1 MQISSQVVHNAD
13 AFDVIAKSLL
23 LGFSRPA
30 NAKQFG
36 PNFFVDQIAVFGTT
50 EASALAYVKSAITGK
65 IPDTINCVGADTQN
79 NAFSSS
85 HFCGTVLMLP
95 ELAYVSDQYSDL
107 LALRVQHLLEIS
119 SGHLPAPLVGH
130 KDLHIIFAKR
140 ETEEA
145 ILGALF
151 EQFKTQLERQ
161 ADTHFE
167 IFDENP
173 MYGRKYRVAAG
184 SCGGT
189 PPVIHQLDPHA
200 IVNYLL
206 FNRHQKNHYRVDP
219 GFEIVSF
226 GEDFACFD
234 SQTLC
239 WMFDQFNHCGQTV
252 DDMRLD
258 TRRKI
263 MIHDKLAAILFK
275 QQIEMA
281 RYFRRE
287 PGLCTGNQKSDT
299 KEQRIKAAEF
309 AKK

>member
-1 MQISSQVVHNAD
+1 MPISSQVVHDAD

-36 PNFFVDQIAVFGTT
+36 PNFFVDQLAVFGTT
-50 EASALAYVKSAITGK
+50 EASAMAYVKSAITGK
-65 IPDTINCVGADTQN
+65 IPDSICCVGADTQN
-79 NAFSSS
+79 NSFAAS
-85 HFCGTVLMLP
+85 HFSGTILMLP
-95 ELAYVSDQYSDL
+95 ELAYVSDQYSDT
-107 LALRVQHLLEIS
+107 LAVRVQHLLDIS

-151 EQFKTQLERQ
+151 EQFKTRLERQ
-161 ADTHFE
+161 HDTHFE
-167 IFDENP
+167 IFDEDP
-173 MYGRKYRVAAG
+173 SYQRKYRLVAG
-184 SCGGT
+184 CVGGE
-189 PPVIHQLDPHA
+189 PPVIHHLDPQL
-200 IVNYLL
+200 IVTHLL
-206 FNRHQKNHYRVDP
+206 FNRNAKNHYRVDP

-234 SQTLC
+234 AQTLC
-239 WMFDQFNHCGQTV
+239 WMLDQFNHCGQSL
-252 DDMRLD
+252 DQMRLD

-263 MIHDKLAAILFK
+263 LIHDKLASIIFK
-275 QQIEMA
+275 AEIDMN

-287 PGLCTGNQKSDT
+287 PGMCVGGAKSDT
-299 KEQRIKAAEF
+299 KEIRMNASQF